1 MNVDTAKVAGFIEAC
16 SEEIVLPAFRNL
28 EMLETRLKGPN
39 SFVTAADVASE
50 TFLTHKVLDLLPGSV
65 VVG

>member
-1 MNVDTAKVAGFIEAC
+1 MNVDAAKVAAFIEAC

-28 EMLETRLKGPN
+28 EMLKIRLKGQN
-39 SFVTAADVASE
+39 NFVTAADVASE
-50 TFLTHKVLDLLPGSV
+50 AFLTPKVLDLLPGSV